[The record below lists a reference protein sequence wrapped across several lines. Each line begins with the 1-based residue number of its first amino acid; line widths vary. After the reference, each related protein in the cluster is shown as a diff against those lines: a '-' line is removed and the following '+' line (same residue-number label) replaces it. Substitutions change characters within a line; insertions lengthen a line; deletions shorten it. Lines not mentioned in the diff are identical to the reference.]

1 MQNILLLLL
10 ALVTTCVTVSG
21 VDLKIDENAIY
32 DIKNISKY
40 EKTIE
45 DMKVVVEN
53 LRNET
58 EEQKKYI
65 SYHENN
71 QYSADIISMNAEIE
85 RLKLY
90 SGFTDV
96 RGPGI
101 FLTVSDSLIED
112 ESIDIMKRLIH
123 DVDITVLI
131 NDLKAAGAEAIAVN
145 NKRIINVSE
154 VVCAGPLLG
163 INGDKVS
170 APFLITAIG
179 DVDALYDAVNDEGTY
194 AYELKNKYGMEVTTR
209 RTHVVI
215 PKFHGDDYRINF
227 ASSIER

>member
-1 MQNILLLLL
+1 MQNILLFLLVL
-10 ALVTTCVTVSG
+10 IASFTVVNG
-21 VDLKIDENAIY
+21 VDLKIDENTIY
-32 DIKNISKY
+32 VIKDLNKY

-45 DMKVVVEN
+45 DMKIVVEN
-53 LRNET
+53 IKKET
-58 EEQKKYI
+58 AEQKKHINEY
-65 SYHENN
+65 ENN
-71 QYSADIISMNAEIE
+71 QYSADIMSINAEIE
-85 RLKLY
+85 KLKQY

-101 FLTVSDSLIED
+101 YLTVSDSLIED
-112 ESIDIMKRLIH
+112 DSIDIMKRLIH
-123 DVDITVLI
+123 DVDITVLL

-170 APFLITAIG
+170 APFLISAIG
-179 DVDALYDAVNDEGTY
+179 DMEALYDAVNEEGTY
-194 AYELKNKYGMEVTTR
+194 AYELKNKYGMEVVTR
-209 RTHVVI
+209 MTYVTV

-227 ASSIER
+227 ASSAER